1 MEDIWTMKKQLPDF
15 MGIDPVGW
23 INAAERF
30 FEKNE
35 VPSRDKLQWAF
46 MSMEDKEAMLW
57 FISWNQEHVDAD
69 WKSFSRAM
77 IGRFGAQMKQ
87 SSEGLIWENLKAG
100 KELLKTMG
108 TREEQYVKVT
118 AGDGEATITTK
129 MVREEKEVDLDHNRI
144 EGQNLCNNVAGKEVI
159 VLAEFV
165 TTEKLEKNEE
175 KPKDKENGGEEA
187 CIKGKELVVVRKPP
201 PEPPDAIPP
210 ETTLPRRSPI
220 PPEPPDV
227 VRDVALLPSPQPPEP
242 SNAGSRGVRFI
253 TAEGREGLEK
263 ARVKGE
269 INGKLSNTSV
279 IHVFP
284 LIGELIDSLNLIIMS
299 PIDINNN
306 NNIIINLLEKKITI
320 WAEEMLRKKA
330 QFNNNIR
337 PMDKEY
343 KLFDIIIQPQWF
355 LLVNP
360 IQFQMVHRVVELFPI
375 DIEIH
380 EKCQKVIIL
389 SEYVFLLGNCARR
402 QVKGFIVKLEVDVH
416 DREVIEIFNTYFMCV
431 NWIFMFEIF
440 YKREGWN
447 LIASNDAC
455 SDAGQWM
462 ERGKVPPKSTIWN
475 SWIDE
480 FAQQGL
486 QREFIC
492 ALKWLIVMKRN
503 YGFQV
508 SKNYDPYYALAK
520 VKMMFLY
527 SSVLRIAWDPGK
539 FNVFLSKAAYEF
551 CWRIVF
557 ISHGACIRIVVEPC
571 DLALWN
577 TVIWGYVS
585 ERNCVLPFNTM
596 SWHSSL
602 LVKQQYLIEF
612 NFPIDCALIKPSR
625 HHVFGN
631 ITIAV
636 CYVRCIHRLIMEIKE
651 QDQLVTS
658 TRSAVVIHYPVPKTL
673 YQCSNEVGS
682 LDLETMSFKK
692 GVNAIY
698 DTCFSVVTRIIHQEF
713 PCVEMHALIGHTMNG
728 GMIISVEVSPRNVAS
743 QEVSIRQWNPSLYF
757 PMAAT
762 MCDYCWNGLLIF
774 HGLFIFVF
782 DRGKV
787 GWMQISTLRT
797 RLFEGVGIDRDL
809 NVKVGLDFGPR
820 LREEKGNKRMM
831 TWLQGVCISCDSCYI
846 LGSREREKR
855 QEEFC

>member
-1 MEDIWTMKKQLPDF
+1 MGDRIGALEETMSELESTMQEFAHQLQQRGLILRKLCKQLGLKETSLEIEKSIEDNSDGSLKNPSEQLDRKLQATPMAIPSVTKNHTIVVDVIKEKNDGSKDGEDESVLEVMKKKEFKPRLIPQSKKITENETKKVEPDQ
-15 MGIDPVGW
+15 
-23 INAAERF
+23 NRF
-30 FEKNE
+30 
-35 VPSRDKLQWAF
+35 
-46 MSMEDKEAMLW
+46 
-57 FISWNQEHVDAD
+57 
-69 WKSFSRAM
+69 
-77 IGRFGAQMKQ
+77 
-87 SSEGLIWENLKAG
+87 
-100 KELLKTMG
+100 
-108 TREEQYVKVT
+108 
-118 AGDGEATITTK
+118 
-129 MVREEKEVDLDHNRI
+129 
-144 EGQNLCNNVAGKEVI
+144 EGQNLCNDVTGKEVMAI
-159 VLAEFV
+159 TEFV
-165 TTEKLEKNEE
+165 TTKKLEKNEE
-175 KPKDKENGGEEA
+175 KPKDKKNGGEEA
-187 CIKGKELVVVRKPP
+187 CIKGKKLSKPP
-201 PEPPDAIPP
+201 PEPPDVSPP
-210 ETTLPRRSPI
+210 ATTLPRRSPL

-227 VRDVALLPSPQPPEP
+227 VRHVALLLSLQLQEP
-242 SNAGSRGVRFI
+242 SHAGSRGVRFTI
-253 TAEGREGLEK
+253 AEGRKGLEK

-269 INGKLSNTSV
+269 INCKLSNTSV
-279 IHVFP
+279 INVFP
-284 LIGELIDSLNLIIMS
+284 LIGELIASLNLMG
-299 PIDINNN
+299 PMDINN
-306 NNIIINLLEKKITI
+306 NNIIISLLERKITI
-320 WAEEMLRKKA
+320 QAEEILRKKA

-337 PMDKEY
+337 LIDKEY
-343 KLFDIIIQPQWF
+343 KLFDILIQPQWF
-355 LLVNP
+355 LLVNL
-360 IQFQMVHRVVELFPI
+360 IQFQMVDSVVELFPI
-375 DIEIH
+375 DIEIR
-380 EKCQKVIIL
+380 EKCQKIIIL
-389 SEYVFLLGNCARR
+389 SEYAFLLGNCARR

-416 DREVIEIFNTYFMCV
+416 DREVIEIFITYFMCV
-431 NWIFMFEIF
+431 NWTFLFEIF

-455 SDAGQWM
+455 SDARQRM
-462 ERGKVPPKSTIWN
+462 EREKVPPKPTIWN

-486 QREFIC
+486 QREFSC
-492 ALKWLIVMKRN
+492 ALKWLIVMKRR

-520 VKMMFLY
+520 VEMMFLY

-539 FNVFLSKAAYEF
+539 FNVFLAKAAYEF

-557 ISHGACIRIVVEPC
+557 ISHGACIRIVVEPY

-585 ERNCVLPFNTM
+585 ERNCVLPFNMM

-612 NFPIDCALIKPSR
+612 NFPTDCALIKPSR

-658 TRSAVVIHYPVPKTL
+658 TRSAVVIHYLVPKTL

-692 GVNAIY
+692 GVNATY

-743 QEVSIRQWNPSLYF
+743 QEVPIRQWNPGFYF

-831 TWLQGVCISCDSCYI
+831 TWLQGVCISCDSYYI
-846 LGSREREKR
+846 LGSREREER
-855 QEEFC
+855 HEEFC